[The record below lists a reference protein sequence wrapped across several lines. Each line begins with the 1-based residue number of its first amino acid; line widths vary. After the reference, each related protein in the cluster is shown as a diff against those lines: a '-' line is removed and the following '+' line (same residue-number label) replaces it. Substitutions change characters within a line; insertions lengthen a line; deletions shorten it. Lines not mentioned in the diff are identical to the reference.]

1 MTLKREN
8 ESNPKVRK
16 AKYKEYEDF
25 GKLPRELRSYFGGY
39 IAYVELA
46 ETFKNDEVVHDY
58 YRLKGNKMLKRIEK
72 ALKEYRGN

>member
-1 MTLKREN
+1 MSVEKRKEPR
-8 ESNPKVRK
+8 SKVKK
-16 AKYKEYEDF
+16 AKYKEYEEF
-25 GKLPRELRSYFGGY
+25 GKLPRELRNYFGGY

-72 ALKEYRGN
+72 ALKKHRED